1 MIQRVGAAFL
11 GLPDARGQSNN
22 RRYEMSN
29 AALSAFAIFF
39 TQSPSF
45 LDSQVRMQKQQ
56 GKNNAASL
64 FGVHQ
69 IPSDNQIRNLLDPV
83 PPETLFPLMAAISD
97 ELYRDGYLEPFRSIN
112 RTFLIALDGTDFFSS
127 EKLSCPCCT
136 QTTLKNGKT
145 LNRHI
150 AVTPVLVAP
159 DQKAVVA
166 LPPHFVQPQDGH
178 DKQDCE
184 LAASA
189 RWLGQWGAHYAAWG
203 VTYLGDDLYC
213 HQPHCERVLQQHAH
227 FLFTCKPESHAT
239 LYEWVADLSRLGSVT
254 TVVRSR
260 RTGKK
265 VFSDTWRY
273 VNQVPLRNS
282 DDALMVN
289 WCELVTTD
297 ADGKVVF
304 RNAWA
309 TSLAITADNVVELAA
324 AGRARWKIESVPQ
337 AHGKEV
343 QHELTDCVKATRKM
357 RAGPSES
364 AFRSRLQTTLS
375 CCGQEPS
382 VVSVGVKA
390 SRLHLE
396 QVRIRESNE
405 SEPSMTRRNP
415 ETCRLNRGRLYLPG
429 QACRGPD
436 YWASGG
442 LRLGGENLI
451 QASVWNCGNQSFRCQ
466 GRSTSGRN
474 HEARVPKRSTGTDRP
489 VVVMKAGNAAGAK
502 GSNQAAAFGA
512 QLETGG
518 SG

>member
-1 MIQRVGAAFL
+1 MPRIGAAFS

-22 RRYEMSN
+22 RRYEMAD

-45 LDSQVRMQKQQ
+45 LDSQVRMQQQQ

-83 PPETLFPLMAAISD
+83 PPETLFPLMATISD
-97 ELYRDGYLEPFRSIN
+97 ELYRDGHLERFRSIN
-112 RTFLIALDGTDFFSS
+112 RSFLIALDGTDFFSS
-127 EKLSCPCCT
+127 EKISCPGCT

-159 DQKAVVA
+159 GQKSVVA
-166 LPPHFVQPQDGH
+166 LPPHFVEPRDGH

-189 RWLGQWGAHYAAWG
+189 RWLGQWGAHYATWG

-213 HQPHCERVLQQHAH
+213 HQPHCERVLTQHAD

-239 LYEWVADLSRLGSVT
+239 LYEWVTDLSRNGRVT
-254 TVVRSR
+254 TVVQTR

-265 VFSDTWRY
+265 VFTDTWRY

-297 ADGKVVF
+297 SDGKVLF

-309 TSLAITADNVVELAA
+309 TSHGITEDNVAELAA
-324 AGRARWKIESVPQ
+324 AGRARWKIENENNNTLKTKGYHFEHNFG
-337 AHGKEV
+337 HGK
-343 QHELTDCVKATRKM
+343 QHLSNLFATLILL
-357 RAGPSES
+357 
-364 AFRSRLQTTLS
+364 AFLVHTTLDWID
-375 CCGQEPS
+375 PS
-382 VVSVGVKA
+382 YLAVRDA
-390 SRLHLE
+390 LPSRRTFFEHL
-396 QVRIRESNE
+396 RALI
-405 SEPSMTRRNP
+405 
-415 ETCRLNRGRLYLPG
+415 LYLPFDDWRHLM
-429 QACRGPD
+429 QFMIQRLAPESLD
-436 YWASGG
+436 SG
-442 LRLGGENLI
+442 
-451 QASVWNCGNQSFRCQ
+451 
-466 GRSTSGRN
+466 
-474 HEARVPKRSTGTDRP
+474 
-489 VVVMKAGNAAGAK
+489 
-502 GSNQAAAFGA
+502 
-512 QLETGG
+512 
-518 SG
+518 

>member
-1 MIQRVGAAFL
+1 ME
-11 GLPDARGQSNN
+11 D
-22 RRYEMSN
+22 

-83 PPETLFPLMAAISD
+83 PPETLFPLMATISD
-97 ELYRDGYLEPFRSIN
+97 ELYRDGHLERFRSIN
-112 RTFLIALDGTDFFSS
+112 RSFLIALDGTDFFSS
-127 EKLSCPCCT
+127 EKISCPCCT

-159 DQKAVVA
+159 GQKDVVA

-203 VTYLGDDLYC
+203 ITYLGDDLYC
-213 HQPHCERVLQQHAH
+213 HQPHCERVLGQHAD

-239 LYEWVADLSRLGSVT
+239 LSEWVTDLSRHGGVT
-254 TVVRSR
+254 TVVKTR

-265 VFSDTWRY
+265 VFTDTWRY

-289 WCELVTTD
+289 WCELLTTD
-297 ADGKVVF
+297 ADGKGVF

-309 TSLAITADNVVELAA
+309 TSHDITADNVVELTA
-324 AGRARWKIESVPQ
+324 AGRARWKIENENNNTLKTKGYHFEHNFGHGNQHLSNLFATLILLAFL
-337 AHGKEV
+337 AH
-343 QHELTDCVKATRKM
+343 
-357 RAGPSES
+357 
-364 AFRSRLQTTLS
+364 TTLDCIDTS
-375 CCGQEPS
+375 YRTVRDALPS
-382 VVSVGVKA
+382 
-390 SRLHLE
+390 RRTFFEHLRALI
-396 QVRIRESNE
+396 Q
-405 SEPSMTRRNP
+405 
-415 ETCRLNRGRLYLPG
+415 YLPFDDWNHLM
-429 QACRGPD
+429 QFMTQ
-436 YWASGG
+436 
-442 LRLGGENLI
+442 RLTPESLD
-451 QASVWNCGNQSFRCQ
+451 
-466 GRSTSGRN
+466 
-474 HEARVPKRSTGTDRP
+474 TG
-489 VVVMKAGNAAGAK
+489 
-502 GSNQAAAFGA
+502 
-512 QLETGG
+512 
-518 SG
+518 

>member
-1 MIQRVGAAFL
+1 MPLSAATLIQRIGGAFA

-22 RRYEMSN
+22 RRYEMAD

-56 GKNNAASL
+56 GKNNAASI

-83 PPETLFPLMAAISD
+83 PPETLFPLMVKICD
-97 ELYRDGYLEPFRSIN
+97 ELYRDGHLERLRSIN
-112 RTFLIALDGTDFFSS
+112 GSFLIALDGTDFFSS
-127 EKLSCPCCT
+127 EKISCPCCT

-159 DQKAVVA
+159 GQKEVVA
-166 LPPHFVQPQDGH
+166 LPPHFVQRQDGH

-189 RWLGQWGAHYAAWG
+189 RWLNQWGAHYGAWG

-213 HQPHCERVLQQHAH
+213 HQPHCERVLEQGSH
-227 FLFTCKPESHAT
+227 FLFTCKPDSHVT
-239 LYEWVADLSRLGSVT
+239 LYEWVTDLSRNGGVT
-254 TVVRSR
+254 TVVKAR

-265 VFSDTWRY
+265 MFTDTWRY

-297 ADGKVVF
+297 AGGKVLF

-309 TSLAITADNVVELAA
+309 TSHSITDDNVGELAA
-324 AGRARWKIESVPQ
+324 AGRARWKIENENNNTLKTKGYHFEHNFG
-337 AHGKEV
+337 HGK
-343 QHELTDCVKATRKM
+343 QHLSNLFATLILL
-357 RAGPSES
+357 
-364 AFRSRLQTTLS
+364 AFLAHTTLDWIDAPYRAVRDAL
-375 CCGQEPS
+375 PS
-382 VVSVGVKA
+382 RRTFFEHLRALIQYLPFDDWGHLMQFMTE
-390 SRLHLE
+390 RL
-396 QVRIRESNE
+396 
-405 SEPSMTRRNP
+405 NP
-415 ETCRLNRGRLYLPG
+415 EPL
-429 QACRGPD
+429 D
-436 YWASGG
+436 SG
-442 LRLGGENLI
+442 
-451 QASVWNCGNQSFRCQ
+451 
-466 GRSTSGRN
+466 
-474 HEARVPKRSTGTDRP
+474 
-489 VVVMKAGNAAGAK
+489 
-502 GSNQAAAFGA
+502 
-512 QLETGG
+512 
-518 SG
+518 